1 MKNSVFFIYL
11 LILAGSTYLIRVIP
25 FIAIKEKINN
35 SFVRSFLYYI
45 PYAVLT
51 AMTIPAVFYATNWW
65 VGAAAGLIAAVVFA
79 LKGKGLTTVAVASC
93 VALFIFPLKRFH
105 QYHIRNDG
113 IFIFNLL
120 SSVYATVTVIACLA
134 CIHSPVCFL
143 LNIVYKLPV
152 FLQTSYTSV

>member
-45 PYAVLT
+45 PYT
-51 AMTIPAVFYATNWW
+51 SAMTIPAVFYATNWW
-65 VGAAAGLIAAVVFA
+65 VGAAAGLIAAVIFA

-93 VALFIFPLKRFH
+93 VAVFIVELFH
-105 QYHIRNDG
+105 
-113 IFIFNLL
+113 
-120 SSVYATVTVIACLA
+120 
-134 CIHSPVCFL
+134 
-143 LNIVYKLPV
+143 
-152 FLQTSYTSV
+152 